1 MCGWFVDSKIKDER
15 GYPKTVPCLDTSD
28 KIQKHLDVIK
38 NNLEHKENVIIQ
50 LRDRIKELE
59 DEHYKDKRLQELTE
73 ELNKVRADARR
84 GFSIEAK
91 ESEAIA
97 AWKKEHDTKIH
108 NNPNQY
114 HGVSGGGYT
123 YQFYPTGIGTFGE
136 CFCGA
141 CHRKAFKEAAGDV
154 DKYSELMKSWNAS
167 ISFDDV

>member
-1 MCGWFVDSKIKDER
+1 MGSKIISWYA
-15 GYPKTVPCLDTSD
+15 GCIPCLDNEEAIDEYLHAIKFNLQQD
-28 KIQKHLDVIK
+28 KK
-38 NNLEHKENVIIQ
+38 LENQ

-59 DEHYKDKRLQELTE
+59 DEYYKDIRLQELME
-73 ELNKVRADARR
+73 ELDRVRADARR

-91 ESEAIA
+91 ESEGIT

-114 HGVSGGGYT
+114 HGASGGGYT
-123 YQFYPTGIGTFGE
+123 YEFYPTGIGTFGK
-136 CFCGA
+136 CICGA